1 MGSTNTLAFER
12 ARKGETGPL
21 WFVAE
26 EQSAGRGRRGR
37 DWASNRGNL
46 FASLLLTDPEPRDR
60 IAELPLLAA
69 VALAEAVDAAA
80 GTHNLVSLKWP
91 NDLLVEGAKL
101 SGILLEA
108 ETTADGRLAVVL
120 GFGVNCVTHPEA
132 SLYPCVDLAALGYRV
147 EAENLFFQ
155 LTGALQSWMNGWKQ
169 PDGFGA
175 VRGTWLSRAAHLGQE
190 ITVRSAQEE
199 FSGKFLDLNTQGHL
213 VLGLETGEEK
223 TIFAGDVFL
232 PGWKPDGSPAPS

>member
-1 MGSTNTLAFER
+1 M
-12 ARKGETGPL
+12 
-21 WFVAE
+21 WIVAE
-26 EQSAGRGRRGR
+26 EQTAGRGRRGR

-46 FASLLLTDPEPRDR
+46 FASLLLSDPEPRDR

-69 VALAEAVDAAA
+69 VALAEAVDGAA

-108 ETTADGRLAVVL
+108 ETTADGRRAVVL
-120 GFGVNCVTHPEA
+120 GFGVNCVSHPRT
-132 SLYPCVDLAALGYRV
+132 SLYPCIDLAALGYRV
-147 EAENLFFQ
+147 DAESLFYR

-169 PDGFGA
+169 PDGFDA
-175 VRGTWLSRAAHLGQE
+175 VRKTWLSRAAHLGQT

-199 FSGKFLDLNTQGHL
+199 FSGIFLDLNAQGHL
-213 VLGLETGEEK
+213 VLGLEAGEEK

-232 PGWKPDGSPAPS
+232 PGLKLDGSPASS